1 MNDAIQF
8 HKTDHYIFAL
18 SEREN
23 HLELFIS
30 SLFGGPM
37 GGDYHFIPIKITD
50 SNLKEHGFT
59 ILEAKHGVIVLNINH
74 KGGESNS
81 GNIYI
86 SDY

>member
-1 MNDAIQF
+1 MWPYLDSLVI
-8 HKTDHYIFAL
+8 L
-18 SEREN
+18 SKR
-23 HLELFIS
+23 
-30 SLFGGPM
+30 
-37 GGDYHFIPIKITD
+37 KITD